1 LVYLELSGVFFERV
15 AQVLKKKIITDARG
29 DFFEFSGTYAG
40 GRRGKKLTKKI

>member
-1 LVYLELSGVFFERV
+1 LELSGAFFERV

-40 GRRGKKLTKKI
+40 GEEGQETDQ